1 MLRRVLTVFLWF
13 FALVVALAA
22 LVAWRGDALLRV
34 VLERALQPYLVP
46 TVAIGGPVEWRLAPR
61 PTVVVRD
68 LALRDAGGETLARV
82 REIAVALADDALDAR
97 RLALAS
103 IDLAGVAL
111 TLRRDGA
118 GRWNAESWLAPSS
131 PPERDATPRVLP
143 IGRLSVVDARVRVE
157 DVLAFEDVR
166 FDIGPVVA
174 GQPAPTRLSAL
185 VVADAP
191 VATRFALEASA
202 RLHVDAAAP
211 RVADARVA
219 VDGRVGDWMV
229 ERAEL
234 RAATVTRGTAGAVR
248 ATGVEAS
255 VLARGQAAMLDGK
268 SALSPHEP
276 ASSGGAP
283 PAMPGPPERVR
294 VDARIALDVLAGL
307 ASGWSGERLRVAV
320 QAVRGAES
328 AGARLQAERAQLDGD
343 RWALAALVLELST
356 GGALPAARAVLDGA
370 AQGRLDEGG
379 GSAALEVARG
389 ELELPHPAGTPT
401 PLAATFAGA
410 LHLDA
415 AAALAHGTLAGSFD
429 DSRFDG
435 RWRVD
440 ADATPPVEVVLKLD
454 RLDLDRYLPPPAS
467 GAPAT
472 DLAVWRNWPVRAELG
487 VDELRVQGLV
497 THDARLRL
505 LGGTAAPAR

>member
-1 MLRRVLTVFLWF
+1 MLRRVLTVLLWF
-13 FALVVALAA
+13 VAAAVALVALF
-22 LVAWRGDALLRV
+22 AWRGDVLLRV
-34 VLERALQPYLVP
+34 VLERGLQQYLVP
-46 TVAIGGPVEWRLAPR
+46 MVAIDGPVEWRLAPR
-61 PTVVVRD
+61 PTVLVRD
-68 LALRDAGGETLARV
+68 LALRDTGGETLASV
-82 REIAVALADDALDAR
+82 REIAVALADDALAAR

-111 TLRRDGA
+111 TLRRDRG
-118 GRWNAESWLAPSS
+118 GRWNIETWLKPPSL
-131 PPERDATPRVLP
+131 PARDASPMTLP
-143 IGRLSVVDARVRVE
+143 IGRVSVADARVRIEGALALE
-157 DVLAFEDVR
+157 DVHV
-166 FDIGPVVA
+166 DIGPVVA
-174 GQPAPTRLSAL
+174 DQPVQAQLSAL
-185 VVADAP
+185 VVTDAP
-191 VATRFALEASA
+191 LKARLGLAASV
-202 RLHVDAAAP
+202 RLHVDATTP

-219 VDGRVGDWMV
+219 VDGRVGDWLL

-234 RAATVTRGTAGAVR
+234 RAATVTHGTAGAVR

-255 VLARGQAAMLDGK
+255 VLALGQAAMPDGEAA
-268 SALSPHEP
+268 SSLQEP

-294 VDARIALDVLAGL
+294 VDARIALDVLAGV
-307 ASGWSGERLRVAV
+307 ASGWAGERLHVAV

-328 AGARLQAERAQLDGD
+328 ADARLHAERAQLVGD

-356 GGALPAARAVLDGA
+356 GGVLPAARVMLDGA
-370 AQGRLDEGG
+370 AQGRLDERG
-379 GSAALEVARG
+379 GSAAFEVARG

-401 PLAATFAGA
+401 PLAASFAGA

-415 AAALAHGTLAGSFD
+415 AAALAHGTLAGAFD

-440 ADATPPVEVVLKLD
+440 ADATPPVEIVLTLD
-454 RLDLDRYLPPPAS
+454 RLDLDRYLPPAAS

-472 DLAVWRNWPVRAELG
+472 DLAMWRNWPVRAELG
-487 VDELRVQGLV
+487 VGELRVQGLV